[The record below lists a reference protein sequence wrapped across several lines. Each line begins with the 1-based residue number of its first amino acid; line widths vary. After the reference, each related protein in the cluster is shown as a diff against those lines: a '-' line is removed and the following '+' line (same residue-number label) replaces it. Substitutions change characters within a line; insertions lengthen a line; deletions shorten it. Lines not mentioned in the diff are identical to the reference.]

1 MEILV
6 TTLKLQKGCFAE
18 TSNLLPKNDQLRTC
32 RIEIKDEE
40 IPDENFEK
48 TSRIIKG
55 VDIKARFLNLGL
67 TECPL
72 NFFFDLF
79 KIIKQNFES
88 H

>member
-32 RIEIKDEE
+32 RIGIKDEE
-40 IPDENFEK
+40 IPEKNFEK

-55 VDIKARFLNLGL
+55 VDIEARFLNLGL

-72 NFFFDLF
+72 NFF
-79 KIIKQNFES
+79 
-88 H
+88 